1 MVSYPQNAVQ
11 SFATTPPP
19 ITSLPLLTV
28 PVHTGT
34 YNILY
39 NSLISLSEHIGWT
52 RAPLFVNWQQLPT
65 NLFPAIVVLMTSTA
79 NTSWITSSVYK
90 SISGWTRAM

>member
-1 MVSYPQNAVQ
+1 MVSYPQKAVQ
-11 SFATTPPP
+11 SFATTPAPT
-19 ITSLPLLTV
+19 TSLPLLTV

-34 YNILY
+34 SNTLY
-39 NSLISLSEHIGWT
+39 NSWISLSEHIGWT

-79 NTSWITSSVYK
+79 NTSCITSSVYK
-90 SISGWTRAM
+90 SISGWTRAI